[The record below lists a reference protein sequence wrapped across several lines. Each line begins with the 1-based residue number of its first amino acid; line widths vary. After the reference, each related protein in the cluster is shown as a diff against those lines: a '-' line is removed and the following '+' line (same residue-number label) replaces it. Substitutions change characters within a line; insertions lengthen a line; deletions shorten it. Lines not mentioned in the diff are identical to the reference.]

1 MKMIENLQ
9 IGDDKREITKIEK
22 IMLIKASMSFENPAD
37 AAQRPIQ
44 KCLLSSVMF
53 DLYREYDV

>member
-1 MKMIENLQ
+1 MIKMKMIENLQ
-9 IGDDKREITKIEK
+9 IGDDKREITKIDK

-53 DLYREYDV
+53 DL